1 MVRTNRKICRL
12 LSHNVRLTFT
22 VCRQFVHRCVIT
34 CSFRPISNSETVI
47 CLYIINSHLL
57 FDCTMISLHFLC
69 LHRTLRTLVREE
81 LGCHSVA
88 AWLFE
93 CSSSLIVQRVWQ
105 LILFSTPEK
114 SFTADANVAKLLSGS
129 VCVLCD
135 QCLLVL
141 SNTDKVSVVCVCV
154 CLRMSH
160 DL

>member
-69 LHRTLRTLVREE
+69 LHRTLHTLVREE

-93 CSSSLIVQRVWQ
+93 CSRIKCHFLLQLDSLESLATDFIFYPR
-105 LILFSTPEK
+105 K
-114 SFTADANVAKLLSGS
+114 KLH
-129 VCVLCD
+129 CRC
-135 QCLLVL
+135 
-141 SNTDKVSVVCVCV
+141 
-154 CLRMSH
+154 
-160 DL
+160 

>member
-93 CSSSLIVQRVWQ
+93 CSRIKWHFLLQLDSLESLATDFIFYPR
-105 LILFSTPEK
+105 K
-114 SFTADANVAKLLSGS
+114 KVALQMLMWLNCCLEVFAYSVIS
-129 VCVLCD
+129 VC
-135 QCLLVL
+135 
-141 SNTDKVSVVCVCV
+141 
-154 CLRMSH
+154 
-160 DL
+160 